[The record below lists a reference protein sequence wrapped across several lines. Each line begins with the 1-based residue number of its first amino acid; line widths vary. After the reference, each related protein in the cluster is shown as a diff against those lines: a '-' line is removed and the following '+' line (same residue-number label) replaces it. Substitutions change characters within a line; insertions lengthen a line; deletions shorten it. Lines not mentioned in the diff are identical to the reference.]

1 MDAVPAATGSPRLRW
16 RNLLRG
22 PVGGDTRTGA
32 LLALGI
38 FLLLLLSGRGQDL
51 LPSPARMAL
60 VLAWPVVALAYVMSG
75 RSVFVIAY
83 CIGGGLVLRWVGFFP
98 GGGSDV
104 LPATYEAIRTLLGGG
119 DPYTHFYVLERPPAA
134 HFPYPPFEM
143 FVHLPGYLLG
153 GLTGVRFTE
162 VAAATCVMGAFAWLA
177 GRVSALTALPA
188 LALYAGLPNLINL
201 SVDASNDTST
211 GAMLLLAILVA
222 AWAAEQDFGPWTVEF
237 AGIAAA
243 FAAGTKQSVAPAIVL
258 LAAFVWHRSGPRAVI
273 RYVAAGAAAAAVASL
288 PFLWLNA
295 GAFVSQLTGVLRIH
309 QDIYGWNLWVF
320 AQSMGWPI
328 PGVGAAADLVLGV
341 TLVGT
346 LGMLAF
352 RYMRLAPAVAAGT
365 IVIMASLLVARWTT
379 YAYFATL
386 APIILLV
393 PILLCWDELHPPCA
407 EHTGTD
413 PAGAG

>member
-1 MDAVPAATGSPRLRW
+1 MDAVTGASGSSQPRW
-16 RNLLRG
+16 RTLL
-22 PVGGDTRTGA
+22 PESVGGGTHTGA

-51 LPSPARMAL
+51 LPSPTRMAL
-60 VLAWPVVALAYVMSG
+60 VLVWPVVAFAYLLSG
-75 RSVFVIAY
+75 RSAFVIVY
-83 CIGGGLVLRWVGFFP
+83 CIVGGLALRWVGFYP

-134 HFPYPPFEM
+134 DFPYPPFEM
-143 FVHLPGYLLG
+143 LVHLPGYLLG

-162 VAAATCVMGAFAWLA
+162 IAAAAFVMGAFAWLA
-177 GRVSALTALPA
+177 QRVSALTALPA

-211 GAMLLLAILVA
+211 GAVMLLAILVA
-222 AWAAEQDFGPWTVEF
+222 AWAAEQDFGPWTVEL

-243 FAAGTKQSVAPAIVL
+243 LAAGTKQSVAPAIVL
-258 LAAFVWHRSGPRAVI
+258 LLAFIWHRAGRRAAV
-273 RYVAAGAAAAAVASL
+273 RYVGAGATAAALASL
-288 PFLWLNA
+288 PFLLLNA

-309 QDIYGWNLWVF
+309 QNIYGWNLWVF

-328 PGVGAAADLVLGV
+328 PGVGATADLVLVV

-352 RYMRLAPAVAAGT
+352 RYTRLAPTVAAGT

-386 APIILLV
+386 APLV
-393 PILLCWDELHPPCA
+393 VLTPILVRWDELHPAKP
-407 EHTGTD
+407 EHPWPG
-413 PAGAG
+413 